1 MSCEWWRL
9 HKEKVI
15 GFQTCGIIVV
25 EEEDEKSDGQTDKQ
39 QNNSRAFIL
48 FCVHPAVQLSGS

>member
-1 MSCEWWRL
+1 
-9 HKEKVI
+9 
-15 GFQTCGIIVV
+15 VV